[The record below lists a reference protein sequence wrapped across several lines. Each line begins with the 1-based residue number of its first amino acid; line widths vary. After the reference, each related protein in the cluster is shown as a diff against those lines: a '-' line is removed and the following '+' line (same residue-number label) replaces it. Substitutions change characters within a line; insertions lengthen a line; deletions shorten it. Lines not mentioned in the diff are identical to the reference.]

1 MNYKVMNIRLAGHKW
16 KADVTTWEGCCS
28 NVKITT
34 VALEQKKRPSGKDFI
49 KEMNTRQDS
58 NLYNPD

>member
-1 MNYKVMNIRLAGHKW
+1 MNYKVRNIRLAGHRW
-16 KADVTTWEGCCS
+16 LGEVTTWEGCCS

-34 VALEQKKRPSGKDFI
+34 VEVFQKKRPSGKDFI